1 MAVDFLSAIN
11 LDRGGS
17 THHGASNDGV
27 VAAQAELGRKFP
39 DLLIKLVTL
48 LVEFFSSMMHFSYSN
63 LMHLP

>member
-27 VAAQAELGRKFP
+27 VAAQAELGRKVP
-39 DLLIKLVTL
+39 
-48 LVEFFSSMMHFSYSN
+48 
-63 LMHLP
+63 